1 MTHEFGKVISQLRKD
16 KGLTQK
22 ELADKVGVS
31 DKAVSRW
38 ETGKNYPDIE
48 TLQRLAE
55 VLDVSVNDL
64 LSGDVQFAD
73 KKNKRNIIIGIIIAL
88 LLYFFPIWHL
98 IPVTVNDFFSAREVS
113 YLAFRGSPV
122 NRIAVSNIIDTA
134 EAAFSDITS
143 TRDEA
148 MQKYGKL
155 GIYATP
161 IDSYDGA
168 VSEHHKLRI
177 WSVVLSNIPTDVY
190 KGYMWVYYSREA
202 LDEKGEVVRGAW
214 KIQSLWY
221 LDIDENGEWYVVD
234 IKEGP

>member
-1 MTHEFGKVISQLRKD
+1 MTYNFGKAISRLRKE

-22 ELADKVGVS
+22 NLANKVGVS

-38 ETGKNYPDIE
+38 ETGRNYPDIE

-113 YLAFRGSPV
+113 YLAFRGSPA
-122 NRIAVSNIIDTA
+122 NRISVSNIIDTA
-134 EAAFSDITS
+134 EAAFSDIQS
-143 TRDEA
+143 TYDEA
-148 MQKYGKL
+148 EKKYGML
-155 GIYATP
+155 SIYATP
-161 IDSYDGA
+161 SDDYSDVIA
-168 VSEHHKLRI
+168 ERHKLRI
-177 WSVVLSNIPTDVY
+177 WSIVLTLPPTAEHR
-190 KGYMWVYYSREA
+190 GCMWVYYSQEA
-202 LDEKGEVVRGAW
+202 VDEKGEVVTGAW
-214 KIQSLWY
+214 RVPSLWY
-221 LDIDENGEWYVVD
+221 LDKNKNGEWYVVD
-234 IKEGP
+234 IKEL

>member
-1 MTHEFGKVISQLRKD
+1 MTYKFGKAISRLRKE
-16 KGLTQK
+16 KRLTQK
-22 ELADKVGVS
+22 ELAEKVGVS

-55 VLDVSVNDL
+55 VFDVSVNDL
-64 LSGDVQFAD
+64 LTGEVNFAHNKT
-73 KKNKRNIIIGIIIAL
+73 KKKVVIGIAVVL

-113 YLAFRGSPV
+113 YLAFRGSPA

-134 EAAFSDITS
+134 EAAFSDIQS
-143 TRDEA
+143 TYDEA
-148 MQKYGKL
+148 EEKYGAL
-155 GIYATP
+155 SIYATP
-161 IDSYDGA
+161 SDDYSDVIA
-168 VSEHHKLRI
+168 ERHKLRI
-177 WSVVLSNIPTDVY
+177 WSIILNLPPTADHR
-190 KGYMWVYYSREA
+190 GCMWVYYSREA

-234 IKEGP
+234 IKEL

>member
-1 MTHEFGKVISQLRKD
+1 MTYKFGKAISRLRKE
-16 KGLTQK
+16 KRLTQK
-22 ELADKVGVS
+22 ELAEKVGVS

-55 VLDVSVNDL
+55 VFDVSVNDL
-64 LSGDVQFAD
+64 LTGEVNFAHNKT
-73 KKNKRNIIIGIIIAL
+73 KKKVVIGIAVVL

-113 YLAFRGSPV
+113 YLAFRGSPA

-134 EAAFSDITS
+134 EAAFSDIQS
-143 TRDEA
+143 TYDEA
-148 MQKYGKL
+148 EEKYGAL
-155 GIYATP
+155 SIYATP
-161 IDSYDGA
+161 SDDYSDVIA
-168 VSEHHKLRI
+168 ERHKLRI
-177 WSVVLSNIPTDVY
+177 WSIVLTLPPTAEHR
-190 KGYMWVYYSREA
+190 GCMWVYYSREA

-234 IKEGP
+234 IKEL